1 MEFVITVPELI
12 GGGFFLLILN
22 IAVWAFAWGRT
33 WGKVCE
39 RVDNVE
45 EKVDVHIKNHPK
57 PFVLPECNKT
67 FLEIGKTLSGLETQM
82 KNVVSEI
89 KELKKRVEV

>member
-1 MEFVITVPELI
+1 MTITIPEFI
-12 GGGFFLLILN
+12 GGGLLLLILN

-45 EKVDVHIKNHPK
+45 EKVDAHIEHHPK
-57 PFVLPECNKT
+57 PFVLPECNETFTGIKT
-67 FLEIGKTLSGLETQM
+67 TLAGLETQM
-82 KNVVSEI
+82 KNVVSEM
-89 KELKKRVEV
+89 KDLKKRVEA